1 MTTDHLIPAA
11 AAVIDQSA
19 SARVDWLRRS
29 CWLPYPRAE
38 ALLQKLEMLLSE
50 PRRPRMPN
58 LLIYGPTNNGKTTI
72 LRRFLKAHPVN
83 QSPTETSDHVPVLY
97 AHLPPVPD
105 ERAFYDELL
114 SNFATPI
121 LRSDRTID
129 KRRQVVNL
137 MRHTRVRILVLDEVQ
152 DILAGDSKRHLAIL
166 QVLKWLGNVLEI
178 PIVAAGIESAY
189 NAISLEA
196 QLSNRFA
203 QFELPRWKCDDNF
216 EDLLDN
222 FESVLPLRQRSGLA
236 SEKLKRMCFD
246 LSEGILGELG
256 ELLRSA
262 AREALLR
269 RQEKI
274 SRTTLLE
281 LEWVKPSLRHKRK

>member
-1 MTTDHLIPAA
+1 MTTAHLIPAA
-11 AAVIDQSA
+11 AAIIDQAVSE
-19 SARVDWLRRS
+19 RIEWLRRS

-38 ALLQKLEMLLSE
+38 ALLDKLEMLLSE

-72 LRRFLKAHPVN
+72 LRRFLKAHPVDR
-83 QSPTETSDHVPVLY
+83 SPTETSDHVPVLY
-97 AHLPPVPD
+97 ALLPPVPD

-114 SNFATPI
+114 SKFATPI
-121 LRSDRTID
+121 SRSDRTTD

-137 MRHTRVRILVLDEVQ
+137 MRHTRVKILVLDEIQ
-152 DILAGDSKRHLAIL
+152 DVLAGDSKRHLAIL

-196 QLSNRFA
+196 QLSNRFGH
-203 QFELPRWKCDDNF
+203 FELSRWKCDDEF
-216 EDLLDN
+216 GELLAN
-222 FESVLPLRQRSGLA
+222 FESVLPLRQRSCLA
-236 SEKLKRMCFD
+236 NEELKRMCFD

-256 ELLRSA
+256 DLLRSA
-262 AREALLR
+262 AREALLH

-274 SRTTLLE
+274 TRTTLRE
-281 LEWVKPSLRHKRK
+281 LEWVKPSLRHQRK